1 MPYILTMNIRETLNA
16 ILSARQ
22 WKQDD
27 LARELGVSQATV
39 SRWFNGSDPRGRYR
53 DQIRRLAD
61 ISEEASVVRVPLI
74 SWISAG
80 ALKET
85 ASVTAWDDVPQIDIA
100 DLPPGDWFA
109 LEVEGDS
116 MDRISP
122 PGSIIIG
129 NRRDTRLV
137 PNACY
142 VIADQDGTATYK
154 RWRPNPSRFEPV
166 STNPEHEPIYPAT
179 DPIIIGRVKRSFI
192 NM

>member
-1 MPYILTMNIRETLNA
+1 MKQTLERILADRRWTQ
-16 ILSARQ
+16 S
-22 WKQDD
+22 D
-27 LARELGVSQATV
+27 LASALGVTQATV
-39 SRWFNGSDPRGRYR
+39 SRWFHGSDPRGATR
-53 DQIRRLAD
+53 DQIRQLAD
-61 ISEEASVVRVPLI
+61 GPSAASALIRVPLI

-85 ASVTAWDDVPQIDIA
+85 ANISGWEDIPHLEMA
-100 DLPPGDWFA
+100 DLPPGDWIA
-109 LEVEGDS
+109 LEVGGDS

-122 PGSIIIG
+122 PGSIIVA

-142 VIADQDGTATYK
+142 VIGDQDGNATYK

-166 STNPEHEPIYPAT
+166 STNPDHEALFPTSEPT
-179 DPIIIGRVKRSFI
+179 IIGRVRRSII